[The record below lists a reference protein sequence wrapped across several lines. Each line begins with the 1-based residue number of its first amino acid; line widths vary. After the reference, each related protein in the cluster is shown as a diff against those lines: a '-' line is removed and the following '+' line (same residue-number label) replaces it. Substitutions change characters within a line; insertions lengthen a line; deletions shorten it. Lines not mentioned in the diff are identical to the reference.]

1 MHSVEVLASY
11 SAGQAVAV
19 GRFMPLSVVWSTEH
33 LVAYPTGIGLP
44 SHRWILQVGL
54 LMSGQV
60 SLLCKFFAA
69 SLAGEHGHGLSKR
82 QNANVVVV

>member
-1 MHSVEVLASY
+1 
-11 SAGQAVAV
+11 
-19 GRFMPLSVVWSTEH
+19 MPLSVVWSTEH

-54 LMSGQV
+54 LMPGQV

-69 SLAGEHGHGLSKR
+69 SLAGEHGHGLSQR
-82 QNANVVVV
+82 QNANDDSLTVYIVRKRTYYKSPLF